1 MNPYKP
7 CLWNKDIN
15 GKQFMIKFHVD
26 DLKLSHVD
34 PSVVTM
40 IINKLKDAYTGN
52 SSIKDELTITQ
63 GKVHD
68 YLGMSISYETIG
80 EVCVTIYDCG
90 SKLIAHLPDDMIGYK
105 ETPGADYLFKTTNG
119 GPLLT

>member
-1 MNPYKP
+1 MNPYNP

-15 GKQFMIKFHVD
+15 GKQFTIIFHVD
-26 DLKLSHVD
+26 DLKLSYVN

-68 YLGMSISYETIG
+68 YLGMSISY
-80 EVCVTIYDCG
+80 
-90 SKLIAHLPDDMIGYK
+90 
-105 ETPGADYLFKTTNG
+105 
-119 GPLLT
+119 